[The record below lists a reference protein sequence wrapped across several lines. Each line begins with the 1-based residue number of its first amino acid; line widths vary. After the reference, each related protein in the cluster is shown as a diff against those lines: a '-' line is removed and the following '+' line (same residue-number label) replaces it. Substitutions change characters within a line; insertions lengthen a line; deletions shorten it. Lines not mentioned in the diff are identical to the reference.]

1 MAGGHEALPYDKTV
15 IYLRGYS
22 MLKNKITPAKYGLN
36 FRIWYYFVL
45 LIIFIAVLM
54 WMLQIVFF
62 NRFYLKFK
70 ERELI
75 SIGSILKHEYESEN
89 FHGNIYRKTNYG
101 SMPVRIFNK
110 GGIVGLSSSILE
122 LSNPDPIDII
132 LFSEPELSSSQNVI
146 SQVVDNPSVEGS
158 QYMVYGI
165 LLKESST
172 EGENIYLYIFSQLAS
187 MDNTASVLKEQ
198 LVIITMVSLTFA
210 VILSLFISYRLVK
223 PLSQLTKTA
232 GLLAEGNYDITFQGG
247 VYTEA
252 DRLAEALN
260 YATNELLKTDKLRR
274 ELISNVS
281 HELRTPLTVIKAYA
295 EMIRDLS
302 GSNAAKRDAHVNVII
317 NESNRLTELVNDIL
331 DISKFESGTTEME
344 FSAVNLTEITNNIVK
359 MFSDMYSKDGYYFTS
374 ECDEDVYAVVDEKK
388 FKQVLYNLI
397 INAINFTG
405 EDKIVYLSLKD
416 LGNRVRFEITD
427 SGNGIPADEVDKI
440 WDRYYRI
447 NENKN
452 RPTKGTGLGLSIVKS
467 ILKLHNAD
475 FGIGSIKGKG
485 CTVWFEMKK
494 GL

>member
-1 MAGGHEALPYDKTV
+1 
-15 IYLRGYS
+15 
-22 MLKNKITPAKYGLN
+22 MLKNKIYPAKHGLN
-36 FRIWYYFVL
+36 FKIWYYFVL

-70 ERELI
+70 ERELVSI
-75 SIGSILKHEYESEN
+75 SSTLKHEYESEN
-89 FHGNIYRKTNYG
+89 FNGNIYRKTNYG

-110 GGIVGLSSSILE
+110 GGVTGLSSSILE

-132 LFSEPELSSSQNVI
+132 LFSEPPLNSSQ
-146 SQVVDNPSVEGS
+146 SATSRVVDNPSVEGS
-158 QYMVYGI
+158 QYMIYGI
-165 LLKESST
+165 LLKEGST
-172 EGENIYLYIFSQLAS
+172 EDKNIYLYIFSQLAS

-210 VILSLFISYRLVK
+210 ILLSFFISYRLVK
-223 PLSQLTKTA
+223 PISQLTKTA
-232 GLLAEGNYDITFQGG
+232 GLLADGNYDITFQGG

-260 YATNELLKTDKLRR
+260 FATNELLKTDKLRR

-302 GSNAAKRDAHVNVII
+302 GSNAEKRDNHVNVII

-344 FSAVNLTEITNNIVK
+344 FSEVNLTAITNNIVK
-359 MFSDMYSKDGYYFTS
+359 MFSDMYSKDGYIFTS
-374 ECDEDVYAVVDEKK
+374 ECDEDVFAVVDEKK
-388 FKQVLYNLI
+388 IKQVLYNLI
-397 INAINFTG
+397 INAINYTG
-405 EDKIVYLSLKD
+405 DDKEIYVLLKD
-416 LGNRVRFEITD
+416 LNHEVRFEITD
-427 SGNGIPADEVDKI
+427 SGNGIPPDQVDKI

-447 NENKN
+447 NESIN

-475 FGIGSIKGKG
+475 FGIGNIEGKG
-485 CTVWFEMKK
+485 CTVWFEVKK